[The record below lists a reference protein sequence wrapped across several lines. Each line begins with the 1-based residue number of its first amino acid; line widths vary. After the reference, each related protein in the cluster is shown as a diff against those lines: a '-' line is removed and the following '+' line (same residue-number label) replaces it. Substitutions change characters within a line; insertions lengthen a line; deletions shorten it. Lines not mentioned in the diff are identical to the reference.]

1 MKRNNVI
8 KKLFKKKDLFEK
20 AKKFGIDPAS
30 SDGIDYD
37 TFCKRVNDA
46 ETITLARKSL
56 VIAIVSLLISII
68 SLFKK

>member
-1 MKRNNVI
+1 MKRNKII

-37 TFCKRVNDA
+37 NFCKKVNDA
-46 ETITLARKSL
+46 ETIALTRKSL
-56 VIAIVSLLISII
+56 VIAIGTLLISII
-68 SLFKK
+68 SLLK